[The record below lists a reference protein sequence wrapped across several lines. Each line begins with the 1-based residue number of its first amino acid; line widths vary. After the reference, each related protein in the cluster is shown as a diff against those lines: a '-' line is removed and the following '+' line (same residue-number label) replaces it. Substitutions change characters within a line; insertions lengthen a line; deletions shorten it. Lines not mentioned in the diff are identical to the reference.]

1 MTDAP
6 LLMPLPHRAVIA
18 IGGDDRVAF
27 LHGLVSN
34 DIAALAPGQARYATL
49 LTPQGKFLHDMLVVE
64 SDGRLL
70 LDVARNRREDLLRR
84 LKVYK
89 LRSKVTLTDLGED
102 WGVFASTQ
110 RLPSTNGIS
119 FADPRHVALGWRLL
133 APVDSVGKPDIA
145 DVTLADTD
153 AWHRLRL
160 PLGIPEPELDI
171 EIEKSTLLEVGMDG
185 LHAIDWQK
193 GCYVGQELT
202 ARTKYRGLL
211 KKQIFPV
218 TIEGPLPPAGTVI
231 VTDEGR
237 EAGVLRS
244 GLEDRALALL
254 RLDALQ
260 TAPDNPTL
268 QPVKL
273 RCGESLVVFTPPA
286 TPTP

>member
-1 MTDAP
+1 MTAP
-6 LLMPLPHRAVIA
+6 PSLIPLPHRAVVA

-70 LDVARNRREDLLRR
+70 LDVARDRRQDLLRR
-84 LKVYK
+84 LKIYK
-89 LRSKVTLTDLGED
+89 LRSKVTLSDLSED
-102 WGVFASTQ
+102 WGVFACTQ
-110 RLPSTNGIS
+110 PISCANGVS
-119 FADPRHVALGWRLL
+119 FADPRHAALGWRLL
-133 APVDSVGKPDIA
+133 APVDSTGMPDIA
-145 DVTLADTD
+145 DITLADTN

-160 PLGIPEPELDI
+160 PLGIPEPDLDI

-202 ARTKYRGLL
+202 ARTKYRGLQ

-231 VTDEGR
+231 FTDEGR

-244 GLEDRALALL
+244 GFEDHALALL

-260 TAPDNPTL
+260 TAPDNPAL

-286 TPTP
+286 LPTP